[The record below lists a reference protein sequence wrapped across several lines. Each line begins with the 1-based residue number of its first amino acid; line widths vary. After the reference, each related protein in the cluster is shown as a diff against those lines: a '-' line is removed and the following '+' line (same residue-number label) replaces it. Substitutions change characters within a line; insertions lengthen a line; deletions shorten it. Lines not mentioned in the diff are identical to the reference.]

1 MYFCS
6 SVNRPFCLSLSD
18 WMSVSGSVCHTLS
31 YCYPCLLQPV
41 EDNLMLT
48 ANSKQSMRLT
58 VSFNT
63 DPKFSFLS
71 TSCMATRTELLCD
84 VGQHGWLITEVIAQE
99 VGITI
104 MNSAPIVNGKIC
116 SKDLINI
123 VHNIRFLNES
133 WLIFI
138 TPNPFSY
145 LCCAEN
151 LPLFYMVKLHK
162 IIFHIY

>member
-1 MYFCS
+1 
-6 SVNRPFCLSLSD
+6 
-18 WMSVSGSVCHTLS
+18 
-31 YCYPCLLQPV
+31 
-41 EDNLMLT
+41 MLT

-63 DPKFSFLS
+63 DPKFSFLC
-71 TSCMATRTELLCD
+71 TSCMVAMRTELLCD

-104 MNSAPIVNGKIC
+104 VNGKIC

-123 VHNIRFLNES
+123 VHNIRLLNES

-138 TPNPFSY
+138 T
-145 LCCAEN
+145 
-151 LPLFYMVKLHK
+151 
-162 IIFHIY
+162 

>member
-1 MYFCS
+1 
-6 SVNRPFCLSLSD
+6 
-18 WMSVSGSVCHTLS
+18 
-31 YCYPCLLQPV
+31 
-41 EDNLMLT
+41 MLT
-48 ANSKQSMRLT
+48 TNSKQSMRLT

-104 MNSAPIVNGKIC
+104 MTSAPIC

-138 TPNPFSY
+138 T
-145 LCCAEN
+145 
-151 LPLFYMVKLHK
+151 
-162 IIFHIY
+162 